1 MVESWS
7 KENGPSA
14 GSALVHKERAKVW
27 DGGPSKPWCPA
38 VKCSNAHKCGM
49 DARRDFYSLT
59 QREKKKKSNQVEIS
73 FFLWRWS
80 GRWMEK
86 SNC

>member
-7 KENGPSA
+7 DENGPSA

-38 VKCSNAHKCGM
+38 GCKVLEFSRVWNGCTTG
-49 DARRDFYSLT
+49 FLLT
-59 QREKKKKSNQVEIS
+59 QERKKKNSNQVEIS
-73 FFLWRWS
+73 S
-80 GRWMEK
+80 SCEVEEK
-86 SNC
+86 VDGKK

>member
-7 KENGPSA
+7 EENGPSA

-38 VKCSNAHKCGM
+38 GCKVLEFSRVWNGCTTG
-49 DARRDFYSLT
+49 FLLT
-59 QREKKKKSNQVEIS
+59 QEKKKKKQPGRNI
-73 FFLWRWS
+73 FCLWRWR